1 MYIKWENQ
9 IFKEWGILS
18 GQSALQLMWWKVTFV
33 FILLKIPTTS
43 PSNPLFKGSFAI
55 CQPQVEFVSFP
66 FWPILVSS
74 LFLSG
79 SIISSDRKKRT
90 YFILV
95 HLPVFVRWFYV
106 WVLYN
111 FPVIFIK
118 WHLLDICVC
127 LYLLPV
133 PKTSGFVALY
143 HWKMFML
150 VMLTLPPFY
159 HWFWCYDAV
168 VVVYGYLQFCSK
180 T

>member
-1 MYIKWENQ
+1 MRNSIGPISLENSA
-9 IFKEWGILS
+9 LMTS
-18 GQSALQLMWWKVTFV
+18 VALQLMWWEVTFV
-33 FILLKIPTTS
+33 FNLHKIFPPPALQT
-43 PSNPLFKGSFAI
+43 PLFMGLFAV
-55 CQPQVEFVSFP
+55 CKPQVEFVSFP

-133 PKTSGFVALY
+133 PQNKRICCSISLQDVYVGHAYITTILSLVL
-143 HWKMFML
+143 ML
-150 VMLTLPPFY
+150 
-159 HWFWCYDAV
+159 WCCCCRL
-168 VVVYGYLQFCSK
+168 GLFGILK
-180 T
+180 